1 MKKLIIAVVQN
12 EDADAVV
19 DALLEEEFRATRLAS
34 TGGFLRRGNT
44 TLMIGADEDQVDRVL
59 DLIRQH
65 ARSGHA
71 PADDRRHPQPPP
83 RPSSSSTSKSINA
96 SDRRGA
102 LTPPSGDYRRLALLR
117 SARGSRQYR
126 LPVPSEHSAGG
137 PTRRSARSAGLQ
149 PHGPTVTDPL
159 RQDSHGRLH
168 LGRIAI
174 AARRNATCR
183 RAALLRE

>member
-65 ARSGHA
+65 ARTGQA
-71 PADDRRHPQPPP
+71 PAEGTAG
-83 RPSSSSTSKSINA
+83 SSLAAATVFVL
-96 SDRRGA
+96 D
-102 LTPPSGDYRRLALLR
+102 LDEYQRL
-117 SARGSRQYR
+117 
-126 LPVPSEHSAGG
+126 
-137 PTRRSARSAGLQ
+137 
-149 PHGPTVTDPL
+149 
-159 RQDSHGRLH
+159 
-168 LGRIAI
+168 
-174 AARRNATCR
+174 
-183 RAALLRE
+183 

>member
-71 PADDRRHPQPPP
+71 PAEGVTGSPPAAA
-83 RPSSSSTSKSINA
+83 TVFVL
-96 SDRRGA
+96 D
-102 LTPPSGDYRRLALLR
+102 LEEYQRL
-117 SARGSRQYR
+117 
-126 LPVPSEHSAGG
+126 
-137 PTRRSARSAGLQ
+137 
-149 PHGPTVTDPL
+149 
-159 RQDSHGRLH
+159 
-168 LGRIAI
+168 
-174 AARRNATCR
+174 
-183 RAALLRE
+183 